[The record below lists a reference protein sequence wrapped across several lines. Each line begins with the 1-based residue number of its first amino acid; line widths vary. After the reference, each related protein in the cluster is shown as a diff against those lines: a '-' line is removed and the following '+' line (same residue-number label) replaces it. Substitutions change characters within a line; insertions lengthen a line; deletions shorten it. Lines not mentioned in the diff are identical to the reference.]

1 MKSMLFATAAVA
13 GLFVAGGAN
22 AHADQTASATAQQP
36 QQAKATVN
44 KTVTVQSGDTLWGLS
59 QKYNVSLSSL
69 RAVNNRVNTDL
80 IYVGE
85 KLTLPSSATVS
96 TDQKTVASA
105 TTNQSTTNQQSVA
118 QTQQQAQP
126 QVQQQTQSTTNYSQ
140 PQAQTQSSS
149 NYSQSQTQSTTNY
162 SQSQSS
168 SYTGSNSSAKD
179 WIANRESGGSY
190 TASNGQYYGKYQLGA
205 AMLHGDYSAANQ
217 ERVADQYVAARYGSW
232 DNAKSFWLQ
241 HGWY

>member
-1 MKSMLFATAAVA
+1 MLFATAAVA
-13 GLFVAGGAN
+13 GLFVAGGASAN
-22 AHADQTASATAQQP
+22 ADQTANASAQQP
-36 QQAKATVN
+36 QQQAKATVK

-69 RAVNNRVNTDL
+69 RAVNDRVNTDL

-96 TDQKTVASA
+96 TDQKTVAS
-105 TTNQSTTNQQSVA
+105 TTTSQSTTNQQSVA

-126 QVQQQTQSTTNYSQ
+126 QVQQQTQ
-140 PQAQTQSSS
+140 A
-149 NYSQSQTQSTTNY
+149 QSTTNY

-168 SYTGSNSSAKD
+168 SYTGSNSSAKA

>member
-22 AHADQTASATAQQP
+22 ANADQTANASAQQP
-36 QQAKATVN
+36 QQQAKASVK

-85 KLTLPSSATVS
+85 KITLPSSATVS
-96 TDQKTVASA
+96 TDQKTVASS
-105 TTNQSTTNQQSVA
+105 TTAQSTTNQQSVA
-118 QTQQQAQP
+118 QPQQQA
-126 QVQQQTQSTTNYSQ
+126 QTQSTTNY
-140 PQAQTQSSS
+140 
-149 NYSQSQTQSTTNY
+149 N
-162 SQSQSS
+162 QSQSS
-168 SYTGSNSSAKD
+168 SYTGSSSSAKE

>member
-13 GLFVAGGAN
+13 GLFVAGGASAN
-22 AHADQTASATAQQP
+22 ADQTANASAQQP
-36 QQAKATVN
+36 QQQAKATVK

-69 RAVNNRVNTDL
+69 RAVNDRVNTDL

-96 TDQKTVASA
+96 TDQKTVASTTSQSA
-105 TTNQSTTNQQSVA
+105 TKQQSVT

-126 QVQQQTQSTTNYSQ
+126 QVQQQTQ
-140 PQAQTQSSS
+140 A
-149 NYSQSQTQSTTNY
+149 QSTTNY

-168 SYTGSNSSAKD
+168 SYTGSSSSAKA

>member
-22 AHADQTASATAQQP
+22 ANADQTANASAQQP
-36 QQAKATVN
+36 QQQAKASVK

-59 QKYNVSLSSL
+59 QKYNVSLGSL

-85 KLTLPSSATVS
+85 KITLPSSATVS
-96 TDQKTVASA
+96 TDQKTVDSA
-105 TTNQSTTNQQSVA
+105 TTAQSTTNQQSVA
-118 QTQQQAQP
+118 QPQQQA
-126 QVQQQTQSTTNYSQ
+126 QTQSTTNH
-140 PQAQTQSSS
+140 
-149 NYSQSQTQSTTNY
+149 

-168 SYTGSNSSAKD
+168 SYTGSSSSAKE

>member
-1 MKSMLFATAAVA
+1 MLFATAAVA
-13 GLFVAGGAN
+13 GLFVAGGASAN
-22 AHADQTASATAQQP
+22 ADQTANASAQQP
-36 QQAKATVN
+36 QQQAKATVK

-69 RAVNNRVNTDL
+69 RAVNDRVNTDL

-96 TDQKTVASA
+96 TDQKTVTS
-105 TTNQSTTNQQSVA
+105 TTTSQSTTNQQSVA

-126 QVQQQTQSTTNYSQ
+126 QVQQQTQ
-140 PQAQTQSSS
+140 A
-149 NYSQSQTQSTTNY
+149 QSTTNY

-168 SYTGSNSSAKD
+168 SYTGSSSSAKA

>member
-13 GLFVAGGAN
+13 GLFVAGGASAN
-22 AHADQTASATAQQP
+22 ADQTANASAQQP
-36 QQAKATVN
+36 QQQAKATVN

-69 RAVNNRVNTDL
+69 RAVNDRVNTDL

-140 PQAQTQSSS
+140 PQA
-149 NYSQSQTQSTTNY
+149 QTQSTTNY

>member
-22 AHADQTASATAQQP
+22 ANADQTANASAQQP
-36 QQAKATVN
+36 QQQAKASVK

-59 QKYNVSLSSL
+59 QKYNVSLGSL

-85 KLTLPSSATVS
+85 KITLPSSATVS
-96 TDQKTVASA
+96 TDQKTVASS
-105 TTNQSTTNQQSVA
+105 TTAQSTTNQQSVA
-118 QTQQQAQP
+118 QPQQQA
-126 QVQQQTQSTTNYSQ
+126 
-140 PQAQTQSSS
+140 
-149 NYSQSQTQSTTNY
+149 QTQSTTNY

-168 SYTGSNSSAKD
+168 SYTGSSSSAKE

>member
-1 MKSMLFATAAVA
+1 MLFATAAVA
-13 GLFVAGGAN
+13 GLFVAGGASAN
-22 AHADQTASATAQQP
+22 ADQTANASAQQP
-36 QQAKATVN
+36 QQQAKATVK

-69 RAVNNRVNTDL
+69 RAVNDRVNTDV

-140 PQAQTQSSS
+140 
-149 NYSQSQTQSTTNY
+149 
-162 SQSQSS
+162 SQSS
-168 SYTGSNSSAKD
+168 SYTGSSSSAKA

>member
-22 AHADQTASATAQQP
+22 ANADQTANASAQQP
-36 QQAKATVN
+36 QQQAKASVK

-85 KLTLPSSATVS
+85 KITLPSSATVS
-96 TDQKTVASA
+96 TDQKTVDSA
-105 TTNQSTTNQQSVA
+105 TTAQSTTNQQSVA
-118 QTQQQAQP
+118 QPQQQT
-126 QVQQQTQSTTNYSQ
+126 QTQSTTNH
-140 PQAQTQSSS
+140 
-149 NYSQSQTQSTTNY
+149 

-168 SYTGSNSSAKD
+168 SYTGSNSSAKE

>member
-36 QQAKATVN
+36 QQAKATVK

-85 KLTLPSSATVS
+85 KLTLPTSATVS
-96 TDQKTVASA
+96 TDQKTVAS
-105 TTNQSTTNQQSVA
+105 TTTTQSTTNQQSVA
-118 QTQQQAQP
+118 QTQQQTQVQSQAQP
-126 QVQQQTQSTTNYSQ
+126 RVQQR
-140 PQAQTQSSS
+140 
-149 NYSQSQTQSTTNY
+149 TQSTTNY
-162 SQSQSS
+162 SQSRST
-168 SYTGSNSSAKD
+168 SYTGSSSSAKA

>member
-13 GLFVAGGAN
+13 GLFVAGGASAN
-22 AHADQTASATAQQP
+22 ADQTANASAQQP
-36 QQAKATVN
+36 QQQAKATVK

-69 RAVNNRVNTDL
+69 RAVNDRVNTDL

-105 TTNQSTTNQQSVA
+105 TTNQSTTKQQSVA

-140 PQAQTQSSS
+140 PQAQTQS
-149 NYSQSQTQSTTNY
+149 TTNY
-162 SQSQSS
+162 RQSQSS
-168 SYTGSNSSAKD
+168 SYTGSSSSAKA

-217 ERVADQYVAARYGSW
+217 ERVADQYVSARYGSW

>member
-13 GLFVAGGAN
+13 GLFVAGGASAN
-22 AHADQTASATAQQP
+22 ADQTANASAQQP
-36 QQAKATVN
+36 QQQAKATVK

-69 RAVNNRVNTDL
+69 RAVNDRVNTDL

-96 TDQKTVASA
+96 TDQKTVASTTSQSA
-105 TTNQSTTNQQSVA
+105 TKQQSVT

-126 QVQQQTQSTTNYSQ
+126 QVQQQTQ
-140 PQAQTQSSS
+140 A
-149 NYSQSQTQSTTNY
+149 QSTTNY

-168 SYTGSNSSAKD
+168 SYTGSSYTGSSSSAKA

>member
-1 MKSMLFATAAVA
+1 MLFATAAVA

-22 AHADQTASATAQQP
+22 ANADQTANASAQQP
-36 QQAKATVN
+36 QQQAKASVK

-59 QKYNVSLSSL
+59 QKYNVSLGSL

-85 KLTLPSSATVS
+85 KITLPSSATVS
-96 TDQKTVASA
+96 TDQKTVASS
-105 TTNQSTTNQQSVA
+105 TTAQSTTNQQSVA
-118 QTQQQAQP
+118 QPQQQA
-126 QVQQQTQSTTNYSQ
+126 QTQSTTNY
-140 PQAQTQSSS
+140 
-149 NYSQSQTQSTTNY
+149 N
-162 SQSQSS
+162 QSQSS
-168 SYTGSNSSAKD
+168 SYTGSSSSAKE

>member
-1 MKSMLFATAAVA
+1 MLFATAAVA
-13 GLFVAGGAN
+13 GLFVAGGASAN
-22 AHADQTASATAQQP
+22 ADQTANASAQQP
-36 QQAKATVN
+36 QQQAKATVK

-69 RAVNNRVNTDL
+69 RAVNDRVNTDL

-96 TDQKTVASA
+96 TDKKTVAS
-105 TTNQSTTNQQSVA
+105 TTTSQSTTNQQSVA

-126 QVQQQTQSTTNYSQ
+126 QVQQQTQ
-140 PQAQTQSSS
+140 A
-149 NYSQSQTQSTTNY
+149 QSTTNY

-168 SYTGSNSSAKD
+168 SYTGSSSSAKA

>member
-1 MKSMLFATAAVA
+1 MLFATAAVA

-36 QQAKATVN
+36 QQAKATVK

-85 KLTLPSSATVS
+85 KLTLPTSATVS
-96 TDQKTVASA
+96 TDQKTVAS
-105 TTNQSTTNQQSVA
+105 TTTTQSTTNQQSVA
-118 QTQQQAQP
+118 QTQQQTQVQSQAQP
-126 QVQQQTQSTTNYSQ
+126 RVQQR
-140 PQAQTQSSS
+140 
-149 NYSQSQTQSTTNY
+149 TQSTTNY
-162 SQSQSS
+162 SQSRSTSYIGSS
-168 SYTGSNSSAKD
+168 SSAKA

>member
-13 GLFVAGGAN
+13 GLFVAGGAS
-22 AHADQTASATAQQP
+22 AHADQTANASAQQP
-36 QQAKATVN
+36 QQQAKATVK

-69 RAVNNRVNTDL
+69 RAVNDRVNTDL

-96 TDQKTVASA
+96 TDQKTVASTTSQSA
-105 TTNQSTTNQQSVA
+105 TKQQSVA

-126 QVQQQTQSTTNYSQ
+126 QVQQQTQAQSTTNYSQ
-140 PQAQTQSSS
+140 PQ
-149 NYSQSQTQSTTNY
+149 
-162 SQSQSS
+162 SS
-168 SYTGSNSSAKD
+168 SYTGSSSSAKA

>member
-1 MKSMLFATAAVA
+1 MLFATAAVA

-22 AHADQTASATAQQP
+22 ANADQTANASAQQP
-36 QQAKATVN
+36 QQQAKASVK

-85 KLTLPSSATVS
+85 KITLPSSATVS
-96 TDQKTVASA
+96 TDQKTVAS
-105 TTNQSTTNQQSVA
+105 TTSQSTTNQQSVA
-118 QTQQQAQP
+118 QPQQQA
-126 QVQQQTQSTTNYSQ
+126 
-140 PQAQTQSSS
+140 
-149 NYSQSQTQSTTNY
+149 QTQSTTNY

-168 SYTGSNSSAKD
+168 SYTGSSSSAKE

>member
-1 MKSMLFATAAVA
+1 MLFATAAVA
-13 GLFVAGGAN
+13 GLFVAGGASAN
-22 AHADQTASATAQQP
+22 ADQTANASAQQP
-36 QQAKATVN
+36 QQQAKATVK

-69 RAVNNRVNTDL
+69 RAVNDRVNTDL

-96 TDQKTVASA
+96 TDQKTVASTTSQSA
-105 TTNQSTTNQQSVA
+105 TKQQSVA

-126 QVQQQTQSTTNYSQ
+126 QVQQQTQ
-140 PQAQTQSSS
+140 A
-149 NYSQSQTQSTTNY
+149 QSTTNY

-168 SYTGSNSSAKD
+168 SYTGSSSSAKA

>member
-13 GLFVAGGAN
+13 GLFVAGGASAN
-22 AHADQTASATAQQP
+22 ADQTANASAQQP
-36 QQAKATVN
+36 QQQAKATVK

-69 RAVNNRVNTDL
+69 RAVNDRVNTDL

-126 QVQQQTQSTTNYSQ
+126 QVQQQTQNTTNYSQ
-140 PQAQTQSSS
+140 PQA
-149 NYSQSQTQSTTNY
+149 QTQSTTNY

-168 SYTGSNSSAKD
+168 SYTGSSSSAKA

>member
-13 GLFVAGGAN
+13 GLFVAGGASAN
-22 AHADQTASATAQQP
+22 ADQTANASAQQP
-36 QQAKATVN
+36 QQQAKATVK

-69 RAVNNRVNTDL
+69 RAVNDRVNTDL

-140 PQAQTQSSS
+140 PQAQTQS
-149 NYSQSQTQSTTNY
+149 TTNY

-168 SYTGSNSSAKD
+168 RYTGSSSSAKA

>member
-13 GLFVAGGAN
+13 GLFVAGGASAN
-22 AHADQTASATAQQP
+22 ADQTANASVQQP
-36 QQAKATVN
+36 QQQAKATVK

-96 TDQKTVASA
+96 TEQKTVASN
-105 TTNQSTTNQQSVA
+105 TTAQSTTHQQSVA
-118 QTQQQAQP
+118 QPQQQA
-126 QVQQQTQSTTNYSQ
+126 QTQSTTNYSQ
-140 PQAQTQSSS
+140 PQAQQKT
-149 NYSQSQTQSTTNY
+149 QTQSTTNF

-168 SYTGSNSSAKD
+168 SYTGSSSSAKA

>member
-22 AHADQTASATAQQP
+22 ANADQTANASAQQP
-36 QQAKATVN
+36 QQQAKASVK

-85 KLTLPSSATVS
+85 KITLPSSATVS
-96 TDQKTVASA
+96 TDQKTVDSA
-105 TTNQSTTNQQSVA
+105 TTAQSTTNQQSVA
-118 QTQQQAQP
+118 QPQQQA
-126 QVQQQTQSTTNYSQ
+126 QTQSTTNH
-140 PQAQTQSSS
+140 
-149 NYSQSQTQSTTNY
+149 

-168 SYTGSNSSAKD
+168 SYTGSNSSAKE

>member
-1 MKSMLFATAAVA
+1 MLFATAAVA

-22 AHADQTASATAQQP
+22 ANADQTANASAQQP
-36 QQAKATVN
+36 QQQAKTSVK

-85 KLTLPSSATVS
+85 KITLPSSATVS

-105 TTNQSTTNQQSVA
+105 TTTQSTTNQQSVA
-118 QTQQQAQP
+118 QPQQQA
-126 QVQQQTQSTTNYSQ
+126 
-140 PQAQTQSSS
+140 
-149 NYSQSQTQSTTNY
+149 QTQSTTNY
-162 SQSQSS
+162 SQSQTS
-168 SYTGSNSSAKD
+168 SYTGSSSSAKE

-217 ERVADQYVAARYGSW
+217 EKVADQYVAARYGSW

>member
-13 GLFVAGGAN
+13 GLFVAGGASAN
-22 AHADQTASATAQQP
+22 ADQTANASAQQP
-36 QQAKATVN
+36 QQQAKATVK

-69 RAVNNRVNTDL
+69 RAVNDRVNTDL

-96 TDQKTVASA
+96 TDQKTVTS
-105 TTNQSTTNQQSVA
+105 TTTSQSTTNQQSVA

-126 QVQQQTQSTTNYSQ
+126 QVQQQTQ
-140 PQAQTQSSS
+140 A
-149 NYSQSQTQSTTNY
+149 QSTTNY

-168 SYTGSNSSAKD
+168 SYTGSSSSAKA

>member
-1 MKSMLFATAAVA
+1 MLFATAAVA
-13 GLFVAGGAN
+13 GLFVAGGASAN
-22 AHADQTASATAQQP
+22 ADQTANASAQQP
-36 QQAKATVN
+36 QQQAKATVK

-69 RAVNNRVNTDL
+69 RAVNDRVNTDL

-96 TDQKTVASA
+96 TDQKTVAS
-105 TTNQSTTNQQSVA
+105 TTSQSTTNQQSVA

-126 QVQQQTQSTTNYSQ
+126 QVQQQAQSTTNYSQ
-140 PQAQTQSSS
+140 PQ
-149 NYSQSQTQSTTNY
+149 
-162 SQSQSS
+162 SS
-168 SYTGSNSSAKD
+168 SYTGSSSSAKA

>member
-1 MKSMLFATAAVA
+1 MLFATAAVA
-13 GLFVAGGAN
+13 GLFVAGGASAN
-22 AHADQTASATAQQP
+22 ADQTANASAQQP
-36 QQAKATVN
+36 QQQAKATVK

-69 RAVNNRVNTDL
+69 RAVNDRVNTDL

-140 PQAQTQSSS
+140 PQAQTQS
-149 NYSQSQTQSTTNY
+149 TTNY

-168 SYTGSNSSAKD
+168 SYTGSSSSAKD

>member
-13 GLFVAGGAN
+13 GLFVAGGASAN
-22 AHADQTASATAQQP
+22 ADQTANASVQQP
-36 QQAKATVN
+36 QQQAKATVK

-96 TDQKTVASA
+96 TEQKTVASN
-105 TTNQSTTNQQSVA
+105 TTVQSTTHQQSVA
-118 QTQQQAQP
+118 QPQKQAQP
-126 QVQQQTQSTTNYSQ
+126 QQQAQTQSTTNYSQ
-140 PQAQTQSSS
+140 PQAQQKT
-149 NYSQSQTQSTTNY
+149 QTQSTTNY

-168 SYTGSNSSAKD
+168 SYTGSSSSAKA